1 MQPDPSHVTQ
11 ATPLTVVLPVYRNE
25 ASVAELVTRLEQACT
40 PLNIELELLFVD
52 DASPDNAHEIIQNLK
67 SHHPTIRI
75 IRHDHNR
82 GQQEAIR
89 TGLKN
94 SNSDYVAVM
103 DADLQDP
110 PEIIPS
116 LYQELVDRQVNAV
129 FAVRSNPYQSTGRM
143 NTSKAFKWL
152 VRQMV
157 NLPKGAGCF
166 VLMDRAMVRA
176 VLGFQTKRFYLP
188 GLICKAKL
196 TISTLEFER
205 EQRIHGTSS
214 YTSAMRLKTALSNI
228 KCLLE

>member
-1 MQPDPSHVTQ
+1 MELDPCHVAHKTSL
-11 ATPLTVVLPVYRNE
+11 AIVLPIYRNE
-25 ASVAELVTRLEQACT
+25 ASIPELVTRLERACI
-40 PLNIELELLFVD
+40 PLEIELQLLFID
-52 DASPDNAHEIIQNLK
+52 DASPDNSHEIIQNLK

-82 GQQEAIR
+82 WQQEAIR

-110 PEIIPS
+110 PEIIPN
-116 LYQELVDRQVNAV
+116 LYEKIIAQQINAV
-129 FAVRSNPYQSTGRM
+129 FAVRSNPYQSAGRM
-143 NTSKAFKWL
+143 NTSRVFKWL
-152 VRQMV
+152 VRRMV

-166 VLMDRAMVRA
+166 VLMDCAMVRS
-176 VLGFQTKRFYLP
+176 VLGFETKRFYLP
-188 GLICKAKL
+188 GLICKARL
-196 TISTLEFER
+196 AISTLPFER
-205 EQRIHGTSS
+205 EQRTHGTSS